1 MRTIEFWPLKN
12 VRKTQ
17 PVALFSCV
25 PYGQHIN
32 KQKKKRSGEKAI
44 CIVQKAGKKKRR
56 AAELFEIPFFFN
68 VTQLRLSIVFPP
80 EKKVRCAEC
89 RQRKPKREKKEDRL
103 LSEITFR
110 VKYHFNGSNTPR
122 AQEGT
127 TRTKRLLET
136 TTTWSTTL
144 IIKKKA
150 ERNKTV
156 KKKGVSKQNK
166 KSIKIPNKI

>member
-1 MRTIEFWPLKN
+1 MGKN
-12 VRKTQ
+12 ENHRILTLEERQKDTASSTFFVCPIRST
-17 PVALFSCV
+17 
-25 PYGQHIN
+25 H
-32 KQKKKRSGEKAI
+32 KQAKKKRSGEKAI

-110 VKYHFNGSNTPR
+110 VKYHFNGSNTPK

-136 TTTWSTTL
+136 TTT
-144 IIKKKA
+144 
-150 ERNKTV
+150 
-156 KKKGVSKQNK
+156 
-166 KSIKIPNKI
+166 